1 MSAQEILTKYGSYF
15 EGQNLILTGLR
26 ELFYLVLSFLYSFI
40 KSCGDLLSKAY
51 NVLTF
56 DTQSRVNEIFGGALS
71 TEFLT
76 AVVLIVVVCIGI
88 AFILNS
94 NSIKGSKII
103 QNIMFGL
110 LVVFILPTFINSVNG
125 IIASSDMGNI
135 STSSVNK
142 IFSAN
147 IVDLKYCFGGD
158 TVIDPTGEVHNGF
171 PDDYDYSLLPMD
183 ELIKGSETPGID
195 DVFTKTLLN
204 RGSVDEELGDCSS
217 GEIFGNFI
225 SFLSSY
231 YYRYKVDMFPIFL
244 SEIATI
250 LVMVFTFFKVVR
262 LCYELIVNHFFAY
275 IFAITDIASGAK
287 LREALKSILSTYVV
301 LIYCSV
307 AISLFNT
314 FQAWI
319 FDSSIFN
326 NFEASIC
333 IIPVAMAVIDG
344 PNLIERLFGIDAGIK
359 SGFHTAMGL
368 MHAGKTALGM
378 GKAAWNLGK
387 DVTGAKTPLDKARA
401 VRQSELGNYGATHA
415 RGNDLE
421 TGSRGVAD
429 KKEKNGNAN
438 EMPHRRGE
446 ASTTGSVPNV
456 KTERNSFNAESQNTQ
471 SDKEPLNEEKN
482 SGQNSWSFAEPEE
495 MHTEQSNA
503 EPNREQE
510 SKDGSINREAFKND
524 VPDTLEQPD
533 GKEEIGNKSD
543 VGTHNEPNGSAKD
556 QFAVPNAG
564 NKNSR
569 ELQGNSGRNNKK
581 ASATSSDSAKIGFA
595 SQKPSMASPSVEHS
609 VEQMPH
615 RRNETR
621 ASAETSISSS
631 GSAPSR
637 VSQGKMQDI
646 YSHSSN
652 EPIVRN
658 SNAGVEP
665 SNTVQHPGNLPRN
678 AKDNRTEG
686 FAQREYKQ
694 EKGNGNKDSGKS
706 TGKRRGWSLGRRWI
720 LVE

>member
-1 MSAQEILTKYGSYF
+1 MSAQEILTRYGSYF

-40 KSCGDLLSKAY
+40 KGCGDLLSKAY

-195 DVFTKTLLN
+195 EVFTKTLLN
-204 RGSVDEELGDCSS
+204 RGSVDEELGECSS

-319 FDSSIFN
+319 FDSSILN

-421 TGSRGVAD
+421 TGGRGVAD

-456 KTERNSFNAESQNTQ
+456 KTERNPFNAESQNTQ

-510 SKDGSINREAFKND
+510 SKDGSMNREAFKND

-637 VSQGKMQDI
+637 VSQGEMQDI

-706 TGKRRGWSLGRRWI
+706 TGKRRGEKL
-720 LVE
+720 

>member
-1 MSAQEILTKYGSYF
+1 MSAQEILTRYGSYF

-40 KSCGDLLSKAY
+40 KGCGDLLSKAY

-204 RGSVDEELGDCSS
+204 RGSVDEELGECSS

-421 TGSRGVAD
+421 TGGRGVAD

-456 KTERNSFNAESQNTQ
+456 KTERNPFNAESQNTQ

-615 RRNETR
+615 KRNETR

-637 VSQGKMQDI
+637 VSQGEMQDI

-706 TGKRRGWSLGRRWI
+706 TGKRRGEKL
-720 LVE
+720 

>member
-421 TGSRGVAD
+421 TGGRGVAD

-456 KTERNSFNAESQNTQ
+456 KTERSPFNAESQNTQ

-637 VSQGKMQDI
+637 MSQGKMQDI

-706 TGKRRGWSLGRRWI
+706 TGKRRGEKL
-720 LVE
+720 

>member
-1 MSAQEILTKYGSYF
+1 MSAQEILTRYGSYF

-26 ELFYLVLSFLYSFI
+26 ELFYLVLSFLYLFI
-40 KSCGDLLSKAY
+40 KGCGDLLSKAY

-195 DVFTKTLLN
+195 EVFTKTLLN
-204 RGSVDEELGDCSS
+204 RGSVDEELGECSS

-421 TGSRGVAD
+421 TGGRGVAD

-456 KTERNSFNAESQNTQ
+456 KTERNPFNAESQNTQ

-524 VPDTLEQPD
+524 VPDTLEQLD

-658 SNAGVEP
+658 SNEGVEP

-706 TGKRRGWSLGRRWI
+706 TGKRRGEKL
-720 LVE
+720 

>member
-1 MSAQEILTKYGSYF
+1 MSAQEILTRYGSYF

-40 KSCGDLLSKAY
+40 KGCGDLLSKAY

-195 DVFTKTLLN
+195 EVFTKTLLN
-204 RGSVDEELGDCSS
+204 RGSVDEELGECSS

-421 TGSRGVAD
+421 TGGRGVAD

-456 KTERNSFNAESQNTQ
+456 KTERNPFNAESQNTQ

-595 SQKPSMASPSVEHS
+595 SQKPSMTSPSVEHS

-646 YSHSSN
+646 HSHSSN

-706 TGKRRGWSLGRRWI
+706 TGKRRGEKL
-720 LVE
+720 

>member
-1 MSAQEILTKYGSYF
+1 MSAQEILTRYGSYF

-40 KSCGDLLSKAY
+40 KGCGDLLSKAY

-183 ELIKGSETPGID
+183 ELIKGGETPGID

-326 NFEASIC
+326 TFEASIC

-421 TGSRGVAD
+421 TGGRGVAD

-456 KTERNSFNAESQNTQ
+456 KTERNPFNAESQNTQ

-495 MHTEQSNA
+495 MHTEQSKA

-637 VSQGKMQDI
+637 VSQGEMQDI

-706 TGKRRGWSLGRRWI
+706 TGKRRGEKL
-720 LVE
+720 

>member
-1 MSAQEILTKYGSYF
+1 MSAQEILTRYGSYF

-40 KSCGDLLSKAY
+40 KGCGDLLSKAY

-125 IIASSDMGNI
+125 IIASSNMGNI

-195 DVFTKTLLN
+195 EVFTKTLLN
-204 RGSVDEELGDCSS
+204 RGSVDEELGECSS

-421 TGSRGVAD
+421 TVGRGVAD

-456 KTERNSFNAESQNTQ
+456 KTERNPFNAESQNTQ

-543 VGTHNEPNGSAKD
+543 VGTHNEPNSSAKD

-595 SQKPSMASPSVEHS
+595 SQKPSMTSPSVEHS

-706 TGKRRGWSLGRRWI
+706 TGKRRGEKL
-720 LVE
+720 

>member
-1 MSAQEILTKYGSYF
+1 MSAQEILTRYGSYF

-40 KSCGDLLSKAY
+40 KGCGDLLSKAY

-76 AVVLIVVVCIGI
+76 AVVLIVIVCIGI

-195 DVFTKTLLN
+195 EVFTKTLLN
-204 RGSVDEELGDCSS
+204 RGSVDEEFGECSS

-421 TGSRGVAD
+421 TGGRGVAD

-456 KTERNSFNAESQNTQ
+456 KTERNPFNAESQNTQ

-533 GKEEIGNKSD
+533 GKKEIGNKSD

-637 VSQGKMQDI
+637 VSQGEMQDI

-658 SNAGVEP
+658 SNAGVES

-706 TGKRRGWSLGRRWI
+706 TGKRRGEKL
-720 LVE
+720 

>member
-1 MSAQEILTKYGSYF
+1 MSAQEILTRYGSYF

-40 KSCGDLLSKAY
+40 KGCGDLLSKAY

-195 DVFTKTLLN
+195 EVFTKTLLN
-204 RGSVDEELGDCSS
+204 RGSVDEELGECSS

-401 VRQSELGNYGATHA
+401 VWQSELGNYGATHA

-421 TGSRGVAD
+421 TGGRGVAD

-456 KTERNSFNAESQNTQ
+456 KTERNPFNAESQNTQ

-615 RRNETR
+615 KRNETR

-637 VSQGKMQDI
+637 VSQGEMQDI

-706 TGKRRGWSLGRRWI
+706 TGKRRGEKL
-720 LVE
+720 

>member
-1 MSAQEILTKYGSYF
+1 MSAQEILTRYGSYF

-40 KSCGDLLSKAY
+40 KGCGDLLSKAY

-195 DVFTKTLLN
+195 EVFTKTLLN
-204 RGSVDEELGDCSS
+204 RGSVDEELGECSS

-421 TGSRGVAD
+421 TGGRGVAD

-456 KTERNSFNAESQNTQ
+456 KTERNPFNAESQNTQ

-543 VGTHNEPNGSAKD
+543 VGTHNEPNSSAKD

-569 ELQGNSGRNNKK
+569 ELQGNSDRNNKK

-706 TGKRRGWSLGRRWI
+706 TGKRRGEKL
-720 LVE
+720 

>member
-1 MSAQEILTKYGSYF
+1 MSAQEILTRYGSYF

-40 KSCGDLLSKAY
+40 KGCGDLLSKAY

-195 DVFTKTLLN
+195 EVFTKTLLN
-204 RGSVDEELGDCSS
+204 RGSVDEELGECSS

-421 TGSRGVAD
+421 TGGRGVAD

-456 KTERNSFNAESQNTQ
+456 KTERNPFNAESQNTQ
-471 SDKEPLNEEKN
+471 SDKEPLNEEIN

-706 TGKRRGWSLGRRWI
+706 TGKRRGEKL
-720 LVE
+720 

>member
-250 LVMVFTFFKVVR
+250 LVMV
-262 LCYELIVNHFFAY
+262 LHFSKWFA
-275 IFAITDIASGAK
+275 FAMS
-287 LREALKSILSTYVV
+287 
-301 LIYCSV
+301 
-307 AISLFNT
+307 
-314 FQAWI
+314 
-319 FDSSIFN
+319 
-326 NFEASIC
+326 
-333 IIPVAMAVIDG
+333 
-344 PNLIERLFGIDAGIK
+344 
-359 SGFHTAMGL
+359 
-368 MHAGKTALGM
+368 
-378 GKAAWNLGK
+378 
-387 DVTGAKTPLDKARA
+387 
-401 VRQSELGNYGATHA
+401 
-415 RGNDLE
+415 
-421 TGSRGVAD
+421 
-429 KKEKNGNAN
+429 
-438 EMPHRRGE
+438 
-446 ASTTGSVPNV
+446 
-456 KTERNSFNAESQNTQ
+456 
-471 SDKEPLNEEKN
+471 
-482 SGQNSWSFAEPEE
+482 
-495 MHTEQSNA
+495 
-503 EPNREQE
+503 
-510 SKDGSINREAFKND
+510 
-524 VPDTLEQPD
+524 
-533 GKEEIGNKSD
+533 
-543 VGTHNEPNGSAKD
+543 
-556 QFAVPNAG
+556 
-564 NKNSR
+564 
-569 ELQGNSGRNNKK
+569 
-581 ASATSSDSAKIGFA
+581 
-595 SQKPSMASPSVEHS
+595 
-609 VEQMPH
+609 
-615 RRNETR
+615 
-621 ASAETSISSS
+621 
-631 GSAPSR
+631 
-637 VSQGKMQDI
+637 
-646 YSHSSN
+646 
-652 EPIVRN
+652 
-658 SNAGVEP
+658 
-665 SNTVQHPGNLPRN
+665 
-678 AKDNRTEG
+678 
-686 FAQREYKQ
+686 
-694 EKGNGNKDSGKS
+694 
-706 TGKRRGWSLGRRWI
+706 
-720 LVE
+720 

>member
-1 MSAQEILTKYGSYF
+1 MSAQEILTRYGSYF

-40 KSCGDLLSKAY
+40 KGCGDLLSKAY

-204 RGSVDEELGDCSS
+204 RGSVDEELGECSS

-421 TGSRGVAD
+421 TGGRGVAD

-706 TGKRRGWSLGRRWI
+706 TGKRRGEKL
-720 LVE
+720 

>member
-1 MSAQEILTKYGSYF
+1 MSAQEILTRYGSYF

-40 KSCGDLLSKAY
+40 KGCGDLLSKAY

-195 DVFTKTLLN
+195 EVFTKTLLN
-204 RGSVDEELGDCSS
+204 RGSVDEELGECSS

-244 SEIATI
+244 SAIATI

-421 TGSRGVAD
+421 TGGRGVAD

-456 KTERNSFNAESQNTQ
+456 KTERNPFNAESQNTQ

-510 SKDGSINREAFKND
+510 SKDGSMNREAFKND

-637 VSQGKMQDI
+637 VSQGEMQDI

-706 TGKRRGWSLGRRWI
+706 TGKRRGEKL
-720 LVE
+720 

>member
-1 MSAQEILTKYGSYF
+1 MSAQEILTRYGSYF

-40 KSCGDLLSKAY
+40 KGCGDLLSKAY

-195 DVFTKTLLN
+195 EVFTKTLLN

-421 TGSRGVAD
+421 TGGRGVAD

-456 KTERNSFNAESQNTQ
+456 KTERNPFNAESQNTQ

-615 RRNETR
+615 KRNETR

-637 VSQGKMQDI
+637 VSQGEMQDI

-706 TGKRRGWSLGRRWI
+706 TGKRRGEKL
-720 LVE
+720 

>member
-195 DVFTKTLLN
+195 DVFTKSLLN

-401 VRQSELGNYGATHA
+401 VRQSELGNYGAIHA

-421 TGSRGVAD
+421 TGGRGVAG
-429 KKEKNGNAN
+429 KKEKTANSN

-446 ASTTGSVPNV
+446 TTTTGSAPND
-456 KTERNSFNAESQNTQ
+456 KPERKPFNAESQNTQ
-471 SDKEPLNEEKN
+471 SNKEPLNEEKN
-482 SGQNSWSFAEPEE
+482 NGQNFGSFADQEE

-503 EPNREQE
+503 ESNQEQE
-510 SKDGSINREAFKND
+510 SKDDSINREALKND

-533 GKEEIGNKSD
+533 GKDEIGNKSD

-637 VSQGKMQDI
+637 VSQGEMQDI

-706 TGKRRGWSLGRRWI
+706 TGKRRGEKL
-720 LVE
+720 

>member
-1 MSAQEILTKYGSYF
+1 MSAQEILTRYGSYF

-40 KSCGDLLSKAY
+40 KGCGDLLSKAY

-76 AVVLIVVVCIGI
+76 AVGLIVVVCIGI

-250 LVMVFTFFKVVR
+250 LVIVFTFFKVVR

-421 TGSRGVAD
+421 TGGRGVAD

-706 TGKRRGWSLGRRWI
+706 TGKRRGEKL
-720 LVE
+720 

>member
-195 DVFTKTLLN
+195 EVFTKTLLN
-204 RGSVDEELGDCSS
+204 RGSVDEELGECSS

-250 LVMVFTFFKVVR
+250 LVIVFTFFKVVR

-421 TGSRGVAD
+421 TGGRGVAD

-438 EMPHRRGE
+438 EMPHRRGV

-456 KTERNSFNAESQNTQ
+456 KTERNPFNAESQNTQ

-706 TGKRRGWSLGRRWI
+706 TGKRRGEKL
-720 LVE
+720 

>member
-1 MSAQEILTKYGSYF
+1 MSAQEILTRYGSYF

-40 KSCGDLLSKAY
+40 KGCGDLLSKAY

-195 DVFTKTLLN
+195 EVFTKTLLN
-204 RGSVDEELGDCSS
+204 RGSVDEELGECSS

-421 TGSRGVAD
+421 TGGRGVAD

-456 KTERNSFNAESQNTQ
+456 KTERNPFNAESQNTQ

-482 SGQNSWSFAEPEE
+482 SGQKSWSFAEPEE

-556 QFAVPNAG
+556 QFAVPNTG

-637 VSQGKMQDI
+637 VSQGEMQDI

-706 TGKRRGWSLGRRWI
+706 TGKRRGEKL
-720 LVE
+720 

>member
-1 MSAQEILTKYGSYF
+1 MSAQEILTRYGSYF

-40 KSCGDLLSKAY
+40 KGCGDLLSKAY

-195 DVFTKTLLN
+195 EVFTKTLLN
-204 RGSVDEELGDCSS
+204 RGSVDEKLGECSS

-421 TGSRGVAD
+421 TGGRGVAD

-456 KTERNSFNAESQNTQ
+456 KTERNPFNAESQNTQ

-615 RRNETR
+615 KRNETR

-637 VSQGKMQDI
+637 VSQGEMQDI

-706 TGKRRGWSLGRRWI
+706 TGKRRGEKL
-720 LVE
+720 

>member
-1 MSAQEILTKYGSYF
+1 MSAQEILTRYGSYF

-195 DVFTKTLLN
+195 EVFTKTLLN
-204 RGSVDEELGDCSS
+204 RGSVDEELGECSS

-421 TGSRGVAD
+421 TGGRGVAD

-456 KTERNSFNAESQNTQ
+456 KTERNPFNAESQNTQ
-471 SDKEPLNEEKN
+471 SDKEPLNEEIN

-706 TGKRRGWSLGRRWI
+706 TGKRRGEKL
-720 LVE
+720 

>member
-421 TGSRGVAD
+421 TGGRGVAD

-456 KTERNSFNAESQNTQ
+456 KTERNPFNAESQNTQ

-543 VGTHNEPNGSAKD
+543 VGTNNEPNGSAKD

-706 TGKRRGWSLGRRWI
+706 TGKRRGEKL
-720 LVE
+720 

>member
-421 TGSRGVAD
+421 TGGRGVAD

-456 KTERNSFNAESQNTQ
+456 KTERNPFNAESQNTQ

-595 SQKPSMASPSVEHS
+595 SQKPSMASLSVEHS

-706 TGKRRGWSLGRRWI
+706 TGKRRGEKL
-720 LVE
+720 

>member
-56 DTQSRVNEIFGGALS
+56 DTQSRVNEIFGSALS

-344 PNLIERLFGIDAGIK
+344 PNLIERLFGLDAGIK

-421 TGSRGVAD
+421 TGGRGVAD

-706 TGKRRGWSLGRRWI
+706 TGKRRGEKL
-720 LVE
+720 

>member
-1 MSAQEILTKYGSYF
+1 MSAQEILTRYGSYF

-40 KSCGDLLSKAY
+40 KGCGDLLSKAY

-195 DVFTKTLLN
+195 EVFTKTLLN
-204 RGSVDEELGDCSS
+204 RGSVDEELGECSS

-262 LCYELIVNHFFAY
+262 LCYGLIVNHFFAY

-421 TGSRGVAD
+421 TGGRGVAD

-456 KTERNSFNAESQNTQ
+456 KTERNPFNAESQNTQ

-637 VSQGKMQDI
+637 VSQGEMQDI

-706 TGKRRGWSLGRRWI
+706 TGKRRGEKL
-720 LVE
+720 

>member
-1 MSAQEILTKYGSYF
+1 MSAQEILTRYGSYF

-26 ELFYLVLSFLYSFI
+26 KLFYLVLSFLYSFI
-40 KSCGDLLSKAY
+40 KGCGDLLSKAY

-195 DVFTKTLLN
+195 EVFTKTLLN
-204 RGSVDEELGDCSS
+204 RGSVDEELGECSS

-421 TGSRGVAD
+421 TGGRGVAD

-706 TGKRRGWSLGRRWI
+706 TGKRRGEKL
-720 LVE
+720 

>member
-158 TVIDPTGEVHNGF
+158 TVIDPTGEIHNGF

-368 MHAGKTALGM
+368 MHAGKAALGM

-401 VRQSELGNYGATHA
+401 VRQSELGNYGAAHA
-415 RGNDLE
+415 RGNNLE
-421 TGSRGVAD
+421 TSGRGVAD

-438 EMPHRRGE
+438 EMPHRRSE
-446 ASTTGSVPNV
+446 TTTTGSAPND
-456 KTERNSFNAESQNTQ
+456 KPERKPFNAESQNTQ

-482 SGQNSWSFAEPEE
+482 TGQNFGNFADQKE
-495 MHTEQSNA
+495 MRTEQPNA
-503 EPNREQE
+503 ESNQE
-510 SKDGSINREAFKND
+510 KESQDGSINREAFKND

-533 GKEEIGNKSD
+533 GKEEISNKSD
-543 VGTHNEPNGSAKD
+543 VGAHNEPNGSAKD

-581 ASATSSDSAKIGFA
+581 ASATSSDSSKIGFA

-621 ASAETSISSS
+621 TSAETPIPSSS
-631 GSAPSR
+631 SAPSR
-637 VSQGKMQDI
+637 VSQGEMQDI
-646 YSHSSN
+646 YSHSNN

-658 SNAGVEP
+658 NNAGVESP
-665 SNTVQHPGNLPRN
+665 DTVQQSGNLPRN

-706 TGKRRGWSLGRRWI
+706 TGKRRGEKL
-720 LVE
+720 

>member
-1 MSAQEILTKYGSYF
+1 MSAQEILTRYGSYF

-40 KSCGDLLSKAY
+40 KGCGDLLSKAY

-76 AVVLIVVVCIGI
+76 AVVLIVIVCIGI

-421 TGSRGVAD
+421 TGGRGVAD

-706 TGKRRGWSLGRRWI
+706 TGKRRGEKL
-720 LVE
+720 

>member
-1 MSAQEILTKYGSYF
+1 MSAQEILTRYGSYF

-40 KSCGDLLSKAY
+40 KGCGDLLSKAY

-195 DVFTKTLLN
+195 EVFTKTLLN
-204 RGSVDEELGDCSS
+204 RGSVDEELGECSS

-231 YYRYKVDMFPIFL
+231 YYQYKVDMFPIFL

-421 TGSRGVAD
+421 TGGRGVAD

-456 KTERNSFNAESQNTQ
+456 KTERNPFNAESQNTQ

-581 ASATSSDSAKIGFA
+581 ASATSSDSVKIGFA

-637 VSQGKMQDI
+637 VSQGEMQDI

-706 TGKRRGWSLGRRWI
+706 TGKRRGEKL
-720 LVE
+720 

>member
-1 MSAQEILTKYGSYF
+1 MSAQEILTRYGSYF

-195 DVFTKTLLN
+195 EVFTKTLLN
-204 RGSVDEELGDCSS
+204 RGSVDEELGECSS

-421 TGSRGVAD
+421 TGGRGVAD

-456 KTERNSFNAESQNTQ
+456 KTERNPFNAESQNTQ
-471 SDKEPLNEEKN
+471 SDKEPLNEEIN

-694 EKGNGNKDSGKS
+694 EKGNGNKDNGKS
-706 TGKRRGWSLGRRWI
+706 TGKRRGEKL
-720 LVE
+720 

>member
-1 MSAQEILTKYGSYF
+1 MSAQEILTRYGSYF

-40 KSCGDLLSKAY
+40 KGCGDLLSKAY

-195 DVFTKTLLN
+195 EVFTKTLLN
-204 RGSVDEELGDCSS
+204 RGSVDEELGECSS

-421 TGSRGVAD
+421 TGGRGVAD

-456 KTERNSFNAESQNTQ
+456 KTERNPFNAESQNTQ
-471 SDKEPLNEEKN
+471 SDKEPLNKEKN

-637 VSQGKMQDI
+637 VSQGEMQDI

-706 TGKRRGWSLGRRWI
+706 TGKRRGEKL
-720 LVE
+720 

>member
-1 MSAQEILTKYGSYF
+1 MSAQEILTRYGSYF

-40 KSCGDLLSKAY
+40 KGCGDLLSKAY

-110 LVVFILPTFINSVNG
+110 LVIFILPTFINSVNG

-171 PDDYDYSLLPMD
+171 PGDYDYSLLPMD

-287 LREALKSILSTYVV
+287 LREALKSILSTYIV

-421 TGSRGVAD
+421 TGGRGVAD

-456 KTERNSFNAESQNTQ
+456 KTERNPFNAESQNTQ

-543 VGTHNEPNGSAKD
+543 VGAHNEPNGSAKD
-556 QFAVPNAG
+556 QFTVPNAG

-637 VSQGKMQDI
+637 VSQGEMQDI

-658 SNAGVEP
+658 RNAGVEP

-706 TGKRRGWSLGRRWI
+706 TGKRRGEKL
-720 LVE
+720 

>member
-1 MSAQEILTKYGSYF
+1 MSAQEILTRYGSYF

-40 KSCGDLLSKAY
+40 KGCGDLLSKAY

-195 DVFTKTLLN
+195 EVFTKTLLN
-204 RGSVDEELGDCSS
+204 RGSVDEELGECSS

-421 TGSRGVAD
+421 TGGRGVAD

-456 KTERNSFNAESQNTQ
+456 KTERNPFNAESQNTQ

-510 SKDGSINREAFKND
+510 SKDGSMNREAFKND

-615 RRNETR
+615 RRNKTR

-637 VSQGKMQDI
+637 VSQGEMQDI

-706 TGKRRGWSLGRRWI
+706 TGKRRGEKL
-720 LVE
+720 

>member
-1 MSAQEILTKYGSYF
+1 MSAQEILTRYGSYF

-40 KSCGDLLSKAY
+40 KGCGDLLSKAY

-195 DVFTKTLLN
+195 EVFTKTLLN
-204 RGSVDEELGDCSS
+204 RGSVDEELGECSS

-314 FQAWI
+314 FQDWI

-421 TGSRGVAD
+421 TGGRGVAD

-456 KTERNSFNAESQNTQ
+456 KTERNPFNAESQNTQ

-637 VSQGKMQDI
+637 VSQGEMQDI

-706 TGKRRGWSLGRRWI
+706 TGKRRGEKL
-720 LVE
+720 

>member
-1 MSAQEILTKYGSYF
+1 MSAQEILTRYGSYF

-40 KSCGDLLSKAY
+40 KGCGDLLSKAY

-183 ELIKGSETPGID
+183 ELIKGGETPGID

-378 GKAAWNLGK
+378 GRAAWNLGK

-401 VRQSELGNYGATHA
+401 VRQSELGNYGTTHA

-421 TGSRGVAD
+421 TGGRGVAD

-456 KTERNSFNAESQNTQ
+456 KTERNPFNAESQNTQ

-495 MHTEQSNA
+495 MHTEQSKA

-706 TGKRRGWSLGRRWI
+706 TGKRRGEKL
-720 LVE
+720 

>member
-1 MSAQEILTKYGSYF
+1 MSAQEILTRYGSYF

-40 KSCGDLLSKAY
+40 KGCGDLLSKAY

-195 DVFTKTLLN
+195 EVFTKTLLN
-204 RGSVDEELGDCSS
+204 RGSVDEELGECSS

-421 TGSRGVAD
+421 TGGRGVAD

-456 KTERNSFNAESQNTQ
+456 KTERNPFNAESQNTQ
-471 SDKEPLNEEKN
+471 SDKEPLNEEIN

-658 SNAGVEP
+658 SNAGIEP

-706 TGKRRGWSLGRRWI
+706 TGKRRGEKL
-720 LVE
+720 

>member
-1 MSAQEILTKYGSYF
+1 MSAQEILTRYGSYF

-40 KSCGDLLSKAY
+40 KGCGDLLSKAY

-195 DVFTKTLLN
+195 EVFTKTLLN
-204 RGSVDEELGDCSS
+204 RGSVDEELGECSS

-250 LVMVFTFFKVVR
+250 LVMVFTFFKVIR

-421 TGSRGVAD
+421 TGGRGVAD

-456 KTERNSFNAESQNTQ
+456 KTERNPFNAESQNTQ

-595 SQKPSMASPSVEHS
+595 SQKPSMTSPSVEHS

-706 TGKRRGWSLGRRWI
+706 TGKRRGEKL
-720 LVE
+720 

>member
-1 MSAQEILTKYGSYF
+1 MSAQEILTRYGSYF

-40 KSCGDLLSKAY
+40 KGCGDLLSKAY

-135 STSSVNK
+135 SPSSVNK

-195 DVFTKTLLN
+195 EVFTKTLLN
-204 RGSVDEELGDCSS
+204 RGSVDEELGECSS

-326 NFEASIC
+326 NLEASIC

-421 TGSRGVAD
+421 TGGRGVAD

-438 EMPHRRGE
+438 EIPHRRGE

-456 KTERNSFNAESQNTQ
+456 KTERNPFNAESQNTQ

-706 TGKRRGWSLGRRWI
+706 TGKRRGEKL
-720 LVE
+720 